1 MSGLISPKA
10 RFRALLAATVAAALG
25 LGACANQPQNLRLTA
40 DPRKQTFDHNYLFS
54 AYIKARGARHA
65 IPAYPIIV
73 TMSGGGTR
81 ATALAA
87 DVIRELRAFKRN
99 GHPLTDD
106 IIVVSGTSGG
116 SFAATA
122 FAVYANKP
130 EEFDQFYDQFVV
142 RRDKTDALAGALLV
156 PWKWNYLA
164 TNRTAALAKLL
175 DDRLQLDD
183 ARFAILSDP
192 TSWGQRPFLILNST
206 DFGAGA
212 PFVFNQYYFSLIC
225 SDLNQYP
232 LALATAAAGAFP
244 FLLSDVELE
253 NLRDAGAP
261 CLVPPTK
268 PPMSGLERF
277 AAIDQLRHQRYAYDI
292 SHAFDPQADPPSSR
306 PRVQWLHLFDGGLV
320 DNMGIRS
327 AADLFTDK
335 TIKRLV
341 EEAPERTIPAM
352 LHILINARDNT
363 PAPMDL
369 EQGSPGWVTVAE
381 NVVFEPIDTTS
392 DLSAWGIQNYMA
404 ELFAVA
410 SKTDYPQTYRTVQ
423 IDFDL
428 LDLSVPQNR
437 TLRDQAAGSELL
449 TQLDIT
455 DTQRNAIEKIAHI
468 LLVGNPCF
476 QDYVVTT
483 NVELPGK
490 FDSESDKGCT
500 VVKPGKSLP
509 PQPVP
514 FLEEM
519 EE

>member
-1 MSGLISPKA
+1 MLPGA
-10 RFRALLAATVAAALG
+10 RSHALAAVIVAATLG
-25 LGACANQPQNLRLTA
+25 LGACANRPQNLRLTA
-40 DPRKQTFDHNYLFS
+40 DPHEQAFDRNYVFS
-54 AYIKARGARHA
+54 AYIEARSTRHA

-87 DVIRELRAFKRN
+87 DVIRELRAFARD

-106 IIVVSGTSGG
+106 VIVVSGTSGG
-116 SFAATA
+116 SFTATA
-122 FAVYANKP
+122 FAVYANDPKG
-130 EEFDQFYDQFVV
+130 FDRFYDQFVV
-142 RRDKTDALAGALLV
+142 RQDKTGKLAGSLLV

-175 DDRLQLDD
+175 DDRLQLND
-183 ARFAILSDP
+183 ARFAMLSDP
-192 TSWGQRPFLILNST
+192 ASWGQRPFLILNST

-225 SDLNQYP
+225 SDLDQYP
-232 LALATAAAGAFP
+232 IALATAAAGAFP

-253 NLRDAGAP
+253 NLRDAAAP
-261 CLVPPTK
+261 CPAPPTK
-268 PPMSGLERF
+268 PPKSGPERF
-277 AAIDQLRHQRYAYDI
+277 AAIEQLRHQRYAYDI
-292 SHAFDPQADPPSSR
+292 SHAFDPQAEPPSSR
-306 PRVQWLHLFDGGLV
+306 RNVQWLHLFDGGLV

-327 AADLFTDK
+327 AADLFTDRTMRK
-335 TIKRLV
+335 LV
-341 EEAPERTIPAM
+341 EEAPGRNIPAM
-352 LHILINARDNT
+352 LHILINARDDT
-363 PAPMDL
+363 PPPMDH
-369 EQGSPGWVTVAE
+369 EQGSPSWVAVAE
-381 NVVFEPIDTTS
+381 NVVFEPVDTTS

-410 SKTDYPQTYRTVQ
+410 STADYPQSYRTVQ

-428 LDLSVPQNR
+428 LDLSVPENR

-455 DTQRNAIEKIAHI
+455 DLQRNAIEEIAHI
-468 LLVGNPCF
+468 LLLGNPCF

-483 NVELPGK
+483 NVKPPGE
-490 FDSESDKGCT
+490 FDGKNSKRCA
-500 VVKPGKSLP
+500 VVKPGKSSP

-514 FLEEM
+514 FLEKM